1 MTMRALVA
9 ILLVVMLA
17 GVAVA
22 GPVIVRTQPPSVGA
36 ELRVGGVSFGTTGS
50 DGTLI
55 VEGLPA
61 GEHRLELVLAN
72 GTRFQ
77 RATLVSAGH
86 LASQVIFD
94 VPRAPATDAQVLISG
109 NVGGALIEV
118 DGQAVGNAGGT
129 DGSLL
134 VSMAVGQRR
143 VRLSAPGYEPGEQ
156 VVDVR
161 PGPVLRVP
169 FELRRA
175 AVPEAAAG
183 AASSG
188 RTDNLVLWLLL
199 GLLAIAVAAVVFVA
213 VHVVR
218 RQGRTGERVPTRR
231 IDRYEVREVV
241 GRGGM
246 ATIYRATDTLRG
258 AKMPVALK
266 VMDEAHLRDPDLV
279 HKFLREGEILQQLNE
294 ADPEA
299 PLVRV
304 YHFGTAAN
312 DGGRPFIA
320 MEYLEG
326 QDLLRH
332 LKSVGRL
339 RLEEAAGVMAGV
351 SRALVPAHAA
361 GVYHRDLTPDN
372 VILTRGLRGGY
383 ALRLIDFGV
392 ARHEYTAHGT
402 LDGSIAGKPPYMSP
416 EQCQGKPVDGR
427 SDIYALGIMLYTLVT
442 GAPPFVSP
450 NPLEVMRLHK
460 EAEVPFP
467 ADFPEAARPVV
478 EKALAKDRNAR
489 HRDIRAFLH
498 DVDGLRRG

>member
-1 MTMRALVA
+1 MVSVLLGTVTSVA
-9 ILLVVMLA
+9 F
-17 GVAVA
+17 A
-22 GPVIVRTQPPSVGA
+22 GPVIVRTQPPRAGA
-36 ELRVGGVSFGTTGS
+36 ELSVGGVPYGRTGS

-55 VEGLPA
+55 VEGLPP
-61 GEHRLELVLAN
+61 GGHRLELGLGDGRRLQQDTV
-72 GTRFQ
+72 
-77 RATLVSAGH
+77 VSAGQ
-86 LASQVIFD
+86 LASQVIFH
-94 VPRAPATDAQVLISG
+94 VPAAPATDAQVLISG

-134 VSMAVGQRR
+134 VTMAVGQRR
-143 VRLSAPGYEPGEQ
+143 VRLSAPGYEAGEL
-156 VVDVR
+156 VVDVK
-161 PGPVLRVP
+161 PGPVLRVA

-175 AVPEAAAG
+175 AAPEV
-183 AASSG
+183 AASTASRG
-188 RTDNLVLWLLL
+188 DKLVLWLLL

-218 RQGRTGERVPTRR
+218 RQGMAVERVATRR
-231 IDRYEVREVV
+231 IDRYEVRDVI

-246 ATIYRATDTLRG
+246 ATIYRARDTLGEVRT
-258 AKMPVALK
+258 PVALK

-279 HKFLREGEILQQLNE
+279 HKFLREGEILQELHD

-304 YHFGTAAN
+304 YHFGNAAN

-332 LKSVGRL
+332 LKAAGRL
-339 RLEEAAGVMAGV
+339 RLAEAARIVAGV

-372 VILTRGLRGGY
+372 VILTRTMRGGY
-383 ALRLIDFGV
+383 GLRLIDFGV

-416 EQCQGKPVDGR
+416 EQCQGKAVDGR
-427 SDIYALGIMLYTLVT
+427 SDIYALGIMLYTLLNGV
-442 GAPPFVSP
+442 PPFVSP

-467 ADFPEAARPVV
+467 DDFPGAARPVV

-489 HRDIRAFLH
+489 HRDIQTFLH
-498 DVDGLRRG
+498 EVEGLCRG